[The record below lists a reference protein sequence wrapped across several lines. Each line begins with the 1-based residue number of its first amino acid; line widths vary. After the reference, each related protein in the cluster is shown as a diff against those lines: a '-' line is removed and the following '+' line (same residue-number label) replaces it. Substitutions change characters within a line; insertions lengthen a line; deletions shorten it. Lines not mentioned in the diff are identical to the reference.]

1 MSDRRRNLFIL
12 LLVLG
17 LIAGSLAVVTT
28 KETKLGLDL
37 QGGVSL
43 VYEGKSARP
52 GQNLDPEG
60 ISRAVEIIRD
70 RVDALGVAEPEIA
83 QVGKTLIEVS
93 LPGVPNAERAAEQV
107 GTTAQMYFYDWEPVI
122 LDEDCRANP
131 DQINGG
137 QTAIAGFINAVKRA
151 EKCPADAD
159 GDNSN
164 ASARRVYGFDKG
176 GRALND
182 GLPATSEQDLYDSLE
197 ERPGDKKCDNTA
209 TQGSPSACRQEGD
222 QILTVPEGILI
233 VRQEK
238 SSPDAPDPDAWWV
251 ITDDPVLGGQEIRNP
266 EQNFDQQN
274 DPIVTMEFT
283 KKGRKAFADTTRGIA
298 ERGADNALPGSS
310 PIDSSHHFAIVLDN
324 ELISTPYINFQE
336 NPDGIDG
343 ETGAQISGGFNIQT
357 AQDLAKFLKIGA
369 LPIDLEL
376 ISRSQVS
383 ATLGQQAL
391 DQGLLA
397 GIAGFFVVALFL
409 LVFYR
414 VLGVIAVGALGVYAL
429 YFYALV
435 ELIPITLTL
444 PGIAGLILTL
454 GVAAD
459 ANIVVFERVKEEV
472 RAGRSIPTAIAQGYK
487 KGFATI
493 LDANIV
499 TLLVAFILF
508 ILATAGVKG
517 FAFMLGLGTIVSLFT
532 AVLATQAIL
541 LSMRNSRILGSRSA
555 LGAGETKVRWKIDFM
570 GASKWFFTGSGLIL
584 LVGALA
590 IAGKGLDLGIDF
602 ESGTRIKASLTEP
615 ATVEQVRE
623 VLEREGFGEAEIQTV
638 QDPDVPNLVQISTS
652 TLRPT
657 DVDRVENA
665 LDKEFG
671 LREQANADSIGPTFG
686 ASIANSALIAVIAS
700 LIVISA
706 YIALRFQA
714 KFAVPVLIALMHD
727 ILITAGVYA
736 LVGRE
741 VTASTV
747 AALLTIL
754 GFSLYDTI
762 IVFDRIRENMPRMPF
777 ATFSQIV
784 NRSMSEV
791 LTRSLA
797 TSFCTGLPVFGLLLF
812 GGETLKDFAF
822 ALLIGTLSGTY
833 SSVFIAGP
841 LLTHWKEREPVYRS
855 RRARILAELGHVP
868 AFATVVGGQPVDIA
882 PSERRQ
888 DRRSVTAP
896 SDPAEGVS
904 QQEFDEMVAQLGVET
919 RPGGVA
925 PPRSANR
932 PTGGRRA
939 RSGGVASPEPQ
950 PPARPDAAAPP
961 ARPDVAPE
969 DVRPED
975 DGGAPGSGRRPRNHK
990 KHGRPR

>member
-1 MSDRRRNLFIL
+1 MSDRRRNLFVL

-17 LIAGSLAVVTT
+17 LILGSVAVVST

-43 VYEGKSARP
+43 VYEAKPARP
-52 GQNLDPEG
+52 GQTLDQESIG
-60 ISRAVEIIRD
+60 RAVDIIRE
-70 RVDALGVAEPEIA
+70 RVDALGVAEPEIS
-83 QVGKTLIEVS
+83 QVSQTLIEVS
-93 LPGVPNAERAAEQV
+93 LPAVKNAEDAADQV

-122 LDEDCRANP
+122 LDEDCRVNE
-131 DQINGG
+131 DEINGG

-151 EKCPADAD
+151 EKCQPESDN
-159 GDNSN
+159 DNSN
-164 ASARRVYGFDKG
+164 ASAERYYAFDKG
-176 GRALND
+176 GRPLNNGRPETKESD
-182 GLPATSEQDLYDSLE
+182 LFEATQ
-197 ERPGDKKCDNTA
+197 ERPDGK
-209 TQGSPSACRQEGD
+209 QGKQDGD
-222 QILTVPEGILI
+222 QVFKVPEGILI
-233 VRQEK
+233 VRQERGDN
-238 SSPDAPDPDAWWV
+238 PDAPKPDAWWV
-251 ITDDPVLGGQEIRNP
+251 IKDDPVLGGEEIKNP
-266 EQNFDQQN
+266 EQNFDPQTN
-274 DPIVTMEFT
+274 EPIVSMEFSD
-283 KKGRKAFADTTRGIA
+283 KGRKAFAKTTANIARRGS
-298 ERGADNALPGSS
+298 DNATGLGNSALT
-310 PIDSSHHFAIVLDN
+310 SHHFAIVLDN
-324 ELISTPYINFQE
+324 ELISTPFIDYVV
-336 NPDGIDG
+336 NPEGIDG
-343 ETGAQISGGFNIQT
+343 QTGAQISGGFTIQS

-376 ISRSQVS
+376 TSRSQVS
-383 ATLGQQAL
+383 ATLGKQAL

-397 GIAGFFVVALFL
+397 GIVGFAIVALFL
-409 LVFYR
+409 LTFYR
-414 VLGVIAVGALGVYAL
+414 VLGLIAVTALAVYAL

-435 ELIPITLTL
+435 KLIPVVLTL

-459 ANIVVFERVKEEV
+459 ANIVVFERIKEEI
-472 RAGRSIPTAIAQGYK
+472 RAGRSIAAGIAQGYK

-493 LDANIV
+493 IDANV
-499 TLLVAFILF
+499 CTLLVAFILF

-541 LSMRNSRILGSRSA
+541 LSLRNTRLLQSRSA
-555 LGAGETKVRWKIDFM
+555 LGANETKARWRIDFM
-570 GASKWFFTGSGLIL
+570 GASRYFFSASGVIL

-602 ESGTRIKASLTEP
+602 ESGTRIKASFQN
-615 ATVEQVRE
+615 ATSVEKVRD
-623 VLEREGFGEAEIQTV
+623 VLDGEGFADAEIQSV
-638 QDPDVPNLVQISTS
+638 EDPDVPNLVQIATGQ
-652 TLRPT
+652 LRPE
-657 DVDRVENA
+657 DVGRVKEA
-665 LDKEFG
+665 LAEPSLGGG
-671 LREQANADSIGPTFG
+671 LRSSDDESIGPTFG

-777 ATFSQIV
+777 AAFTQIV

-797 TSFCTGLPVFGLLLF
+797 TSFCTALPVFGILMF

-841 LLTHWKEREPVYRS
+841 ILSHWKEREPVYRT
-855 RRARILAELGHVP
+855 RRARIEAELGQVP
-868 AFATVVGGQPVDIA
+868 AFATEVGGQPVDITPA
-882 PSERRQ
+882 ERR
-888 DRRSVTAP
+888 RRSISAP
-896 SDPAEGVS
+896 VDPSQGVS
-904 QQEFDEMVAQLGVET
+904 QEEFEEMVADLGIEAN
-919 RPGGVA
+919 PGGVA
-925 PPRSANR
+925 PPRGRRAKGNGQAAEDATPKEPKAPR
-932 PTGGRRA
+932 PTGGRRE
-939 RSGGVASPEPQ
+939 R
-950 PPARPDAAAPP
+950 
-961 ARPDVAPE
+961 
-969 DVRPED
+969 
-975 DGGAPGSGRRPRNHK
+975 K
-990 KHGRPR
+990 KHGRPN